1 MIAPALLYSPSARW
15 QTWLAFGCA
24 AALYLAAIAL
34 ARTEFQAPLV
44 PPPTDSGVDV
54 VIDPTPDQ
62 TPVQPAEPTP
72 TELSEFVKP
81 DEAFPEESSTPAPI
95 RPPVR
100 KPVSHLIRSASAAAV
115 SGPGR
120 SWVKILAIYAPR
132 PEYPYEARRQRTTG
146 SGAVVLLINSLT
158 GSVTGARM
166 EQSTGS
172 IVLDNSTVSTLQRWR
187 FKPGTVTKVQVPI
200 TYTLS
205 GAYY

>member
-1 MIAPALLYSPSARW
+1 MIAPALLYRPSARW

-34 ARTEFQAPLV
+34 ARTEFQAPLS

-54 VIDPTPDQ
+54 VIDPTP
-62 TPVQPAEPTP
+62 VQSVEPTP

-95 RPPVR
+95 RPLVR
-100 KPVSHLIRSASAAAV
+100 KPVSRLIRSASAAAV

-146 SGAVVLLINSLT
+146 SGSVVLLINSLT
-158 GSVTGARM
+158 GSVTDARM

-172 IVLDNSTVSTLQRWR
+172 IVLDNSAVSTLQRWR
-187 FKPGTVTKVQVPI
+187 FKSGTVTKVQVPI

-205 GAYY
+205 GACY

>member
-1 MIAPALLYSPSARW
+1 MIAPALLYRPSARW

-34 ARTEFQAPLV
+34 ARTEFQAPLS

-54 VIDPTPDQ
+54 VIDPTP
-62 TPVQPAEPTP
+62 VQSVEPTP

-95 RPPVR
+95 RPLVR
-100 KPVSHLIRSASAAAV
+100 KPVSRLIRSASAAAV

-146 SGAVVLLINSLT
+146 SGSVVLLINSLT
-158 GSVTGARM
+158 GSVTDARM

-172 IVLDNSTVSTLQRWR
+172 IVLDNSAVSTLQRWR
-187 FKPGTVTKVQVPI
+187 FKSGTVTKVQVPI

>member
-1 MIAPALLYSPSARW
+1 MIAPALLYRPSPRW
-15 QTWLAFGCA
+15 QIWLAFGCTA
-24 AALYLAAIAL
+24 AFYLLAIAL
-34 ARTEFQAPLV
+34 ARTDFQASLF

-62 TPVQPAEPTP
+62 TPPQPAEPTP

-100 KPVSHLIRSASAAAV
+100 KPVYHLIRSASAAAV
-115 SGPGR
+115 PRPGR
-120 SWVKILAIYAPR
+120 SSVKVLAIYAPR

-146 SGAVVLLINSLT
+146 SGSAVLLIDSLT
-158 GSVTGARM
+158 GSVTDARM

-172 IVLDNSTVSTLQRWR
+172 IVLDNSTVSMLQRWR
-187 FKPGTVTKVQVPI
+187 FKSGTVTKVQVPI
-200 TYTLS
+200 TYTLN

>member
-1 MIAPALLYSPSARW
+1 MIAPALLCRPSARW
-15 QTWLAFGCA
+15 QIWLAFGCA

-54 VIDPTPDQ
+54 VIDPTP
-62 TPVQPAEPTP
+62 VQPVEPTP

-146 SGAVVLLINSLT
+146 SGSVVLLINSLT
-158 GSVTGARM
+158 GSVTDARM

-172 IVLDNSTVSTLQRWR
+172 IVLDNSAVSTLQRWR
-187 FKPGTVTKVQVPI
+187 FKSGTVTKVQVPI

>member
-1 MIAPALLYSPSARW
+1 MIAPALLYRPSARW

-34 ARTEFQAPLV
+34 ARTEFQAPLS

-62 TPVQPAEPTP
+62 TPVQPVEPTL

-95 RPPVR
+95 RPLVR

-146 SGAVVLLINSLT
+146 SGSVVLLINSLT
-158 GSVTGARM
+158 GSVTDARM

-205 GAYY
+205 GACY